1 VAKKKTAKK
10 AKKAGARGITF
21 WLARDGSQR
30 ASSDVIDAYILFWG
44 RPRKLDFVW
53 DDPVSDPI
61 GVFGAKHFEEHTDPS
76 LHLEPGGGPIR
87 VRLVR
92 EEEA

>member
-1 VAKKKTAKK
+1 MAKKKTAKK

-21 WLARDGSQR
+21 WLARNGSRR
-30 ASSDVIDAYILFWG
+30 ASYDANDAYLLFRG
-44 RPRKLDFVW
+44 RPGKLDFVW
-53 DDPVSDPI
+53 DDPMSDPI
-61 GVFGAKHFEEHTDPS
+61 GVFGAKYFEEHTDPS